1 MASENARIFIDK
13 GSISLLFSAKAVI
26 LHTVMDKNI
35 KNIIFDLGGVLVGL
49 NPERCIN
56 AFREIGCGVLAS
68 YVEEHRTEDLFLE
81 TELGRIGEGEFCN
94 EVRRIAHTDTP
105 DKDIVWAWNQLLTG
119 IPHEKLLRLARLKQQ
134 GFCCRTPTQCI
145 GTAVATTSSRHAD
158 CVPLIISNIYSYR
171 TRCTWQSQTWR
182 FSTKLLPLQASMQ
195 PKRYSSTTARPTAS
209 LPRRLA

>member
-1 MASENARIFIDK
+1 MAIEKSNNFIDNR
-13 GSISLLFSAKAVI
+13 SISLLFSAKAVI
-26 LHTVMDKNI
+26 LHTVMDKII

-81 TELGRIGEGEFCN
+81 TELGHIDEGEFCN

-134 GFCCRTPTQCI
+134 GYRKGGHQHPARNSGPPMAVRDLRTQTFQQHQSI
-145 GTAVATTSSRHAD
+145 GT
-158 CVPLIISNIYSYR
+158 
-171 TRCTWQSQTWR
+171 
-182 FSTKLLPLQASMQ
+182 
-195 PKRYSSTTARPTAS
+195 
-209 LPRRLA
+209 

>member
-1 MASENARIFIDK
+1 
-13 GSISLLFSAKAVI
+13 
-26 LHTVMDKNI
+26 MDKII

-81 TELGRIGEGEFCN
+81 TELGHIDEGEFCN

-134 GFCCRTPTQCI
+134 GYRLF
-145 GTAVATTSSRHAD
+145 
-158 CVPLIISNIYSYR
+158 LLSNTNSMHW
-171 TRCTWQSQTWR
+171 TR
-182 FSTKLLPLQASMQ
+182 
-195 PKRYSSTTARPTAS
+195 
-209 LPRRLA
+209 